1 MFVFYENLFDAVFT
15 GSDASQMPVL
25 WFAHKVLG
33 AIVANGYPTAA
44 TVMLPVEKVKRML
57 TDKARFNLSR
67 SPNRSLADSQK
78 FYPDFES
85 LLTKILL
92 SLFLLDI
99 NRDVELTCLLSVLAR
114 WILYLNLKAKIRLL
128 NFD

>member
-1 MFVFYENLFDAVFT
+1 
-15 GSDASQMPVL
+15 MPVL
-25 WFAHKVLG
+25 WYAHKVLG

-44 TVMLPVEKVKRML
+44 TVMLPIEKIKRML
-57 TDKARFNLSR
+57 ADKARFNLPR
-67 SPNRSLADSQK
+67 SPNRPLADSQK

-85 LLTKILL
+85 LLTKSLL

-99 NRDVELTCLLSVLAR
+99 YRDVELTCLLSVLAR
-114 WILYLNLKAKIRLL
+114 WILHLNLKAKIRLL